1 MAHFNRFNGCHRL
14 EIPSYIPL
22 ISTLIVLLTM
32 ENHCWRP
39 WVGTRVL
46 LTARSG
52 PQLPGCCLA
61 HTPITEAITTLAPGM
76 PFPQAQSS
84 RSHQDF
90 SAFPYNRQHCASPQA
105 QLGTFTYGSPGPRRL
120 AVPDSP
126 LGSISCHFCEFFRL
140 AAKRL
145 NLSTGK

>member
-1 MAHFNRFNGCHRL
+1 MSQAGNTILHSFNFHADC
-14 EIPSYIPL
+14 PSYNEKPL
-22 ISTLIVLLTM
+22 LETLGGDTGAVNRTVRPSAAWLL
-32 ENHCWRP
+32 P
-39 WVGTRVL
+39 
-46 LTARSG
+46 
-52 PQLPGCCLA
+52 A